1 MANDIAGN
9 PFLIDTVSAADILNG
24 KSFYMKTV
32 AWTAPAA
39 ASGNRV
45 ILTDARG
52 RVIWESVANGSAYR
66 EVDHLDPRE
75 EWIGLKIPTLDS
87 GRLLIYIL

>member
-9 PFLIDTVSAADILNG
+9 PFLIDTVSASDILNG

-45 ILTDARG
+45 ILTDARN
-52 RVIWESVANGSAYR
+52 RVI
-66 EVDHLDPRE
+66 
-75 EWIGLKIPTLDS
+75 
-87 GRLLIYIL
+87 